1 MSADEQENRRRP
13 FSVSDVNRRT
23 REVKIFNTTTIT
35 TTTRTHDSSVST
47 SFSNSGTRQT
57 DNDNYG
63 IKIINDNQIIRRGD
77 PRSKSAFV
85 SSTSNTR
92 QEDSKQ
98 TDTSPNQ
105 NISQTTNTSI
115 YNPSKRKIKFV
126 YGDEQQN
133 IDPNSSVEIKYDNS
147 KKTSFVKHDNVRPS
161 LNENV
166 YYLND
171 NVPAFPLVKTSVLTT
186 TPDAVISNC
195 VEINKKGYY
204 NDTYDNCNY
213 DIREK
218 EIAGHMRIKDVEVEC
233 EIDDD
238 PAIFE
243 GSEGYVKN
251 LISKIQQQY
260 RNPETVHIKIIR
272 RQKPEGFDSRGNLIK
287 NDRESYGQIVRKE
300 YYTVKSSSHPKKSSS
315 ISSFVDTSNIPYI
328 DDELDSR
335 NNSVRNSRVIDY
347 ELRGHKP
354 NYIIEKHIIY
364 KDQDNETAGSKKKGK
379 NRGIL
384 LKLKMILIINN
395 LY

>member
-98 TDTSPNQ
+98 TDTLPNQ

-133 IDPNSSVEIKYDNS
+133 IDPNSSVEIKYCLLFSS
-147 KKTSFVKHDNVRPS
+147 K
-161 LNENV
+161 L
-166 YYLND
+166 
-171 NVPAFPLVKTSVLTT
+171 
-186 TPDAVISNC
+186 
-195 VEINKKGYY
+195 
-204 NDTYDNCNY
+204 
-213 DIREK
+213 
-218 EIAGHMRIKDVEVEC
+218 
-233 EIDDD
+233 
-238 PAIFE
+238 
-243 GSEGYVKN
+243 
-251 LISKIQQQY
+251 SKY
-260 RNPETVHIKIIR
+260 
-272 RQKPEGFDSRGNLIK
+272 
-287 NDRESYGQIVRKE
+287 
-300 YYTVKSSSHPKKSSS
+300 SS
-315 ISSFVDTSNIPYI
+315 ISPLT
-328 DDELDSR
+328 L
-335 NNSVRNSRVIDY
+335 
-347 ELRGHKP
+347 
-354 NYIIEKHIIY
+354 
-364 KDQDNETAGSKKKGK
+364 
-379 NRGIL
+379 
-384 LKLKMILIINN
+384 
-395 LY
+395 